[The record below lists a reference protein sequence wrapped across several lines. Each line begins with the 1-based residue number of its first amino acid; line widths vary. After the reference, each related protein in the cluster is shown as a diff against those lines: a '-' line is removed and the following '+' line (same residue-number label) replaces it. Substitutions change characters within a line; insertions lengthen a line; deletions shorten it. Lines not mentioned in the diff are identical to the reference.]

1 MAEEK
6 FAAREF
12 EANRARLHAVAYRML
27 GSASEAEDA
36 VQEAWLRLSRTGADD
51 IDNLGGW
58 LTTVTA
64 RVCLDMLRSRKA
76 RREDELDVE
85 ALERNPALAEPAAAE
100 RDILMGDAVG
110 AALLLVLQ
118 TLSPSE
124 RIAFVLHDMFDV
136 AFDEIAPI
144 VGRSPEAAR
153 QLASRARRRVRGQ
166 EREPEPDREGQR
178 RIVRA
183 FLAASREGN
192 FEGLL
197 HLLDPDVSFRADAA
211 AIKLG
216 AAAQIFGAQAVA
228 ENFHSRARGLH
239 AGTVDGRPAFIAAP
253 GGKLRLVLVPTVGDG
268 QITAVEAIADPE
280 RLGRMEIVL
289 EE

>member
-6 FAAREF
+6 FAAAEF

-27 GSASEAEDA
+27 GSSTEAEDA
-36 VQEAWLRLSRTGADD
+36 VQEAWLRLSRAGAGE

-64 RVCLDMLRSRKA
+64 RVCLDMLRSRKS

-85 ALERNPALAEPAAAE
+85 ALGRNPELSEPAAAE
-100 RDILMGDAVG
+100 RDMLMGDAVG

-118 TLSPSE
+118 TLTPAE
-124 RIAFVLHDMFDV
+124 RVAFVLHDMFDV

-153 QLASRARRRVRGQ
+153 QLASRARRRVRG

-192 FEGLL
+192 FEGLIR
-197 HLLDPDVSFRADAA
+197 LLDPEVSFRADAA

-216 AAAQIFGAQAVA
+216 AAAQMRGAQAVA
-228 ENFHSRARGLH
+228 ENFHSRARGVQV
-239 AGTVDGRPAFIAAP
+239 GTVDGMPAFIVAP
-253 GGKLRLVLVPTVGDG
+253 GGKLRLVLVPTIEGG
-268 QITAVEAIADPE
+268 RITAVEAIADEE
-280 RLGRMEIVL
+280 RLGWMEIVV